1 MLFTYSF
8 VQRHPWSRRGARV
21 LQTSAA
27 RDVARFGGER
37 RGELWRRE
45 TWRDLAAAKG
55 GRAMMAS
62 YLVE

>member
-1 MLFTYSF
+1 MLFTYSIGR
-8 VQRHPWSRRGARV
+8 RHPWSRRGARV
-21 LQTSAA
+21 LQISPA
-27 RDVARFGGER
+27 RDVARRGGER

-62 YLVE
+62 YFVE